1 MSSNRNN
8 KNKREETHNFELR
21 LYVVQY
27 LVLAM
32 FLGFGLRFYILQ
44 ISRHEDY
51 RARAENNRI
60 REIPIPAPR
69 GRILDRNRQ
78 VIVTN
83 TPAFNVIVTPEDI
96 PKDPASREVTVQVLA
111 ANLGVD
117 RTEFITNL
125 NDPLRPKSQPI
136 LVKQNATPEDRAWVA
151 AHTYEHPE
159 IQIEEQPQRIYPLGK
174 LASHIVGYVGEVS
187 PKQLDKPQ
195 FRDNGYKMGDIIGQG
210 GLEAIYDKI
219 LRGKDGM
226 RRLIVDSRGRPQ
238 AELELVEP
246 EKGQDLITTIDL
258 DIQKVAEEEFDKA
271 NDSGVAIAMNPQNG
285 EILAM
290 VSRPAFDPN
299 VFARNVISAGESRAE
314 VRAIVNDAKHP
325 LYNKAIQGI
334 YPTGS
339 TWKLLMSAAALEEG
353 IITPKDSRITCGGGI
368 SVGNRFVRCMGNHG
382 APDVHTSI
390 VKSCDGY
397 YYRLGLKMGVD
408 MIHDWVVR
416 FGAGSR
422 TGVNLPGEYKGII
435 PDRAWKARVNKRD
448 PKWKD
453 FDTVLASIGQG
464 SVAITPMQ
472 LLRAVSGIYVGGHFH
487 VPHLFKELNV

>member
-1 MSSNRNN
+1 MSSNRNQ

-27 LVLAM
+27 MVLAM
-32 FLGFGLRFYILQ
+32 FIGLGIRFYFLQ
-44 ISRHEDY
+44 VPRHEDY

-69 GRILDRNRQ
+69 GKILDRSGK
-78 VIVTN
+78 VIVDN
-83 TPAFNVIVTPEDI
+83 TPAYNIVVTPEDI
-96 PKDPASREVTVQVLA
+96 PKGGEGREKTIEALVE
-111 ANLGVD
+111 NLGID
-117 RTEFITNL
+117 RDEFITNL

-136 LVKQNATPEDRAWVA
+136 LVKQNATPMDLAWVA
-151 AHTYEHPE
+151 GHTYEHPE
-159 IQIEEQPQRIYPLGK
+159 IRVDEQPQRIYPHGK
-174 LASHIVGYVGEVS
+174 LASHVVGYVGEVS
-187 PKQLDKPQ
+187 SKQLEKPQ
-195 FRDNGYKMGDIIGQG
+195 YQGYKMGDIIGQG

-226 RRLIVDSRGRPQ
+226 RRLIVVSRGRPI
-238 AELELVEP
+238 AELEVVP
-246 EKGQDLITTIDL
+246 PRRGRDLITTIDL
-258 DIQKVAEEEFDKA
+258 DIQKVAEEEFDKS
-271 NDSGVAIAMNPQNG
+271 NDTGVAVAMNPQNG

-299 VFARNVISAGESRAE
+299 VFARNVISAGENRAE
-314 VRAIVNDAKHP
+314 VRAIVNDPKHP

-353 IITPKDSRITCGGGI
+353 VITPKDSRITCGGGI

-390 VKSCDGY
+390 VRSCDGY

-408 MIHDWVVR
+408 MIHDWVKR
-416 FGAGSR
+416 FGTGTR
-422 TGVNLPGEYKGII
+422 TGIDLPGE
-435 PDRAWKARVNKRD
+435 
-448 PKWKD
+448 
-453 FDTVLASIGQG
+453 
-464 SVAITPMQ
+464 
-472 LLRAVSGIYVGGHFH
+472 
-487 VPHLFKELNV
+487 